1 MRNTL
6 DVGSGGRVETTLTA
20 LTRIADGVQTSPL
33 DVALGIAQF
42 LAVVLSLVALRI
54 AFSALRGEQASRST
68 DALSRLFEHFDR
80 SCYHVRMWR
89 MDQATRTDG
98 PAEIGEK
105 QVLDLLKD
113 PRPAVAKLARES
125 LASDW
130 SVDRADMFAVY
141 FFAVRVNSWLDT
153 SKDGTRV
160 ERIRLLNGTFG
171 HQLFATFLNHRAVA
185 CRLRRPSQ
193 EAGYYPTHYGLFDP
207 DYTAVFDALGDDL
220 LAPGRLH
227 SEVSDPMRA
236 KLAALRKYMESLAPL
251 AEVTDPPV
259 DVAVEALESE
269 Q

>member
-1 MRNTL
+1 M
-6 DVGSGGRVETTLTA
+6 ETTLTA
-20 LTRIADGVQTSPL
+20 LTRIADGVQPGAL
-33 DVALGIAQF
+33 DVALGLTQL
-42 LAVVLSLVALRI
+42 LAVALSLVALVI

-80 SCYHVRMWR
+80 SCYHIRMWR

-105 QVLDLLKD
+105 QVLELLKD

-141 FFAVRVNSWLDT
+141 FFAVRVNTWLNT
-153 SKDGTRV
+153 SKDGTRE

-193 EAGYYPTHYGLFDP
+193 LAGYYPTHYGLFDP
-207 DYTAVFDALGDDL
+207 DYTDVFNALADDL
-220 LAPGRLH
+220 LAPGHLH
-227 SEVSDPMRA
+227 SEVADPMRE
-236 KLAALRKYMESLAPL
+236 KLTALREYMESLMPL
-251 AEVTDPPV
+251 PDVTDPPV
-259 DVAVEALESE
+259 DVAEEALQSE
-269 Q
+269 QDSR